1 MEISMHET
9 ATTAQET
16 PVTAKI
22 RSLVIFHDN
31 PRKHLPSINVGEKT
45 CIGTEVVDV
54 NKIALEPMA
63 EGISVAANLKK
74 IAGTGKL
81 HMDAHAL
88 EAFLDSPQ
96 LAPLLI
102 PECFN
107 GKKVFFGGCQDSER
121 QQDSLYVMYMAQD
134 SDGRWTSW
142 FTGVNSP
149 APENSAAACVEKKEI
164 LG

>member
-1 MEISMHET
+1 MPET
-9 ATTAQET
+9 NAVTQET
-16 PVTAKI
+16 PLATRI
-22 RSLVIFHDN
+22 RSLVIFHDS
-31 PRKHLPSINVGEKT
+31 PRKHLPSINVGEKS
-45 CIGTEVVDV
+45 CIGTEVVDID
-54 NKIALEPMA
+54 KITLEPMA

-96 LAPLLI
+96 LTPFII

-107 GKKVFFGGCQDSER
+107 GKKVFFGGCQDSEQR
-121 QQDSLYVMYMAQD
+121 RDSLYVMYMAQD
-134 SDGRWTSW
+134 PDGRWTSW

-149 APENSAAACVEKKEI
+149 TPENSVAACVEKKEI
-164 LG
+164 LD